1 MKSNRTAL
9 GSSTILCFA
18 SCLSLSVGVVACAA
32 GTESGGE
39 GGSNGGGGSHGSTG
53 GSTSTTGTGGST
65 TGGGAGG
72 STTSAGGST
81 GSAGGS
87 TGSAG
92 GSTGSAGGSTGSA
105 GGSSGTAGRG
115 AGGATGAGGVIG
127 MGGMTGAGGKTGPCD
142 VWLSPTGNDANPG
155 TQAAPMA
162 TLAAG
167 YNRLCPGVGGAQPG
181 DLCSGTL
188 TTMCLMA
195 GTYPMGARFQTKKER
210 MGTPTRIITFM
221 PDPAATTKPVLDFAT
236 QPRVTS
242 CPDGTVASAPISGTD
257 QTNHGGI
264 DLVSDY
270 YKIQG
275 LEIKNSNGWG
285 VSIQGSHDLVQD
297 LDVHNNGDCGIS
309 IRSGSG
315 IATSGSSNTVLN
327 CDSHQNNDSA
337 CDGANADG
345 LCAKEGQGTGNV
357 FDGCRS
363 WDNADDGIDLFAWP
377 DPVTVRNS
385 WMFGMGATTAGSGS
399 NGNGFKMGGNKVSA
413 KHVMS
418 NDFAFDNN
426 ETAGGD
432 HVSDWGFTNN
442 SNPASMTCTG
452 CGAWNNKGGSFQNIT
467 SSGGVSATSVT
478 AAKAAAAKRNA
489 DGTLPDITKL

>member
-1 MKSNRTAL
+1 MKSIRTAL
-9 GSSTILCFA
+9 RA
-18 SCLSLSVGVVACAA
+18 SAIPFFLSCSLSGLLVVGCAN
-32 GTESGGE
+32 GTETGGE
-39 GGSNGGGGSHGSTG
+39 GGATGAGGSHASTG
-53 GSTSTTGTGGST
+53 GSTGTGAGGAT

-72 STTSAGGST
+72 AGGATVTST
-81 GSAGGS
+81 
-87 TGSAG
+87 
-92 GSTGSAGGSTGSA
+92 
-105 GGSSGTAGRG
+105 GGSSGNQGGSSGSTGGATGTGGRPVTGGGGSGQGGVTG
-115 AGGATGAGGVIG
+115 AGGAVG
-127 MGGMTGAGGKTGPCD
+127 MGGATGAGGKTGPCD
-142 VWLSPTGNDANPG
+142 VWLAPDGVDTNPG
-155 TQAAPMA
+155 TVDAPMA

-188 TTMCLMA
+188 TTMCLKA

-242 CPDGTVASAPISGTD
+242 CPNGTVSSSPISGTD
-257 QTNHGGI
+257 QNNHGGI
-264 DLVSDY
+264 DLISDY

-285 VSIQGSHDLVQD
+285 ISLQGSHSVVQD
-297 LDVHNNGDCGIS
+297 LDVHDNGDCGIS

-315 IATSGSSNTVLN
+315 IATSGSFNTVLN
-327 CDSHQNNDSA
+327 CDTHHNDDTA
-337 CDGANADG
+337 CQGANADG
-345 LCAKEGQGTGNV
+345 LCAKEGQGAGNV

-363 WDNADDGIDLFAWP
+363 WDNADDGVDLFAWP

-385 WMFGMGATTAGSGS
+385 WMFGMGATTAGSMS

-413 KHVMS
+413 KHIMS

-426 ETAGGD
+426 ETAGGS

-452 CGAWNNKGGSFQNIT
+452 CGAWNNRGGSFQNIT

>member
-9 GSSTILCFA
+9 RSSAILCFA
-18 SCLSLSVGVVACAA
+18 SCLSLVVGCAG
-32 GTESGGE
+32 GTESGNDA
-39 GGSNGGGGSHGSTG
+39 GSSSGAGGSHGNAGATG
-53 GSTSTTGTGGST
+53 AGSGGST
-65 TGGGAGG
+65 TGGGGAGG
-72 STTSAGGST
+72 SPTTT
-81 GSAGGS
+81 GS
-87 TGSAG
+87 
-92 GSTGSAGGSTGSA
+92 
-105 GGSSGTAGRG
+105 
-115 AGGATGAGGVIG
+115 GGATGTAGSTGGGSGGAPGTGGTPVTGGGGAIGTGGKTGAGGMVG
-127 MGGMTGAGGKTGPCD
+127 MGGTTGAGGKTGPCD
-142 VWLSPTGNDANPG
+142 IWLAPNGSDTNPG
-155 TQAAPMA
+155 TVDAPMA

-188 TTMCLMA
+188 TTMCLKA
-195 GTYPMGARFQTKKER
+195 GTYPMSARFQTKKER

-242 CPDGTVASAPISGTD
+242 CPSGTVASAPISGTD
-257 QTNHGGI
+257 QNNHGGI
-264 DLVSDY
+264 DLISDY

-285 VSIQGSHDLVQD
+285 VSIQGSHSVVQD

-315 IATSGSSNTVLN
+315 IASSGSFNTVLN
-327 CDSHQNNDSA
+327 CDSHQNDDVA
-337 CDGANADG
+337 CQGANADG
-345 LCAKEGQGTGNV
+345 LCAKEGQGAGNV

-413 KHVMS
+413 KHLMS

-426 ETAGGD
+426 ETAGGA

-452 CGAWNNKGGSFQNIT
+452 CGAWNNRGGSFQNIT

-478 AAKAAAAKRNA
+478 TAKAAAAKRNA
-489 DGTLPDITKL
+489 DGSLPDITKL